1 MGMGGALGL
10 SIVAGCE
17 SEHGPDGSVRL
28 ASNHA
33 GPDATLRTHAVSPST
48 PTPEGLAYIQA
59 VADVHARAEG
69 VSGAQRISVLR
80 QGLALPVPAGL
91 GEAEILRLELATRV
105 AEALMETP
113 QGSAVARDLLVPM
126 LEPKRSLPLDRA
138 TARALIALGDLA
150 AESGDDA
157 LAMGSY
163 ARAIRVMSLLRE
175 ELGQELGQEL
185 ER

>member
-1 MGMGGALGL
+1 
-10 SIVAGCE
+10 
-17 SEHGPDGSVRL
+17 
-28 ASNHA
+28 
-33 GPDATLRTHAVSPST
+33 
-48 PTPEGLAYIQA
+48 
-59 VADVHARAEG
+59 
-69 VSGAQRISVLR
+69 
-80 QGLALPVPAGL
+80 L